1 VIVLRTLAIEA
12 ALGFCL
18 TNLAAGQRHGLED
31 SLKLECRFLI
41 RLFGFPGVVT
51 RVLFL
56 GILLL
61 LSHRV
66 ASTIQKPPG
75 ESNVAQLCKRSFG
88 AVYNNLTAISKGY
101 MGDQW
106 CAVQ

>member
-18 TNLAAGQRHGLED
+18 TNLAARQRHGFEHP
-31 SLKLECRFLI
+31 LKAECRLLI
-41 RLFGFPGVVT
+41 WLLGFPDAVA

-61 LSHRV
+61 LRHRV
-66 ASTIQKPPG
+66 ASTMLNLAGKFERGP
-75 ESNVAQLCKRSFG
+75 NV
-88 AVYNNLTAISKGY
+88 
-101 MGDQW
+101 
-106 CAVQ
+106 